1 MLRLVLLVTSANDGS
16 SLCSPSEAP
25 FLWVWL
31 WFSGYLRFSLGLAN
45 MLVRLL
51 SIAAK
56 HVELECMSGRAC
68 LHDLH
73 FAACVLLM
81 IKFRYL
87 SSRHSNSE
95 RERRGKREI
104 RCVPA

>member
-1 MLRLVLLVTSANDGS
+1 MAVVLGISTVLPRLGEYACEVIID
-16 SLCSPSEAP
+16 
-25 FLWVWL
+25 
-31 WFSGYLRFSLGLAN
+31 
-45 MLVRLL
+45 
-51 SIAAK
+51 AAK